1 MGSDLIVFVYAVVC
15 GICVFDLGGRCV
27 CVGVVVV
34 VGVVVYFLGEVFLL
48 YAFCDVGLRRSELL
62 CISVSPL

>member
-1 MGSDLIVFVYAVVC
+1 MGSDLIVTLFMLWFVAF
-15 GICVFDLGGRCV
+15 VFLIWVGGVCV
-27 CVGVVVV
+27 CVWGGGGGIFV
-34 VGVVVYFLGEVFLL
+34 GEVFLL

>member
-27 CVGVVVV
+27 CVCVCVFFFI
-34 VGVVVYFLGEVFLL
+34 FLGEVFLL

>member
-1 MGSDLIVFVYAVVC
+1 MGV
-15 GICVFDLGGRCV
+15 GG
-27 CVGVVVV
+27 G
-34 VGVVVYFLGEVFLL
+34 YFLGEVFLL